1 MYLVK
6 FKLLSRVPVPG
17 SEKLYYRLFGGATC
31 VNDEIL
37 LPEGASVST
46 DAFYNLFSCKH
57 FKFVNTD
64 NLKAEIAFSGE
75 ITAELRLA
83 TASEDKALRTERAAS
98 VSKNLIVFDVPDC
111 SGTEGYLYVKI
122 TAHAPSVLY
131 GGGFVTETPKRK
143 LKIGIVVCTY
153 RREEYVKRNMGFIG
167 EYIRENPAFTDRAGF
182 FVVDNGQTLS
192 EEDLPAFVKLIPNEN
207 TGGTGGFTR
216 GLKEVM
222 ALPENYTHFLFMD
235 DDIVFMPSVIDR
247 TYSLLCAMKEEY
259 SVYMIGGAMLS
270 LTEPCLQ
277 HEFGGRW
284 LGNILKGNLK
294 NVNLESVSGLL
305 ENERDIRSDYN
316 AWWYMCL
323 SVAAARE
330 KGLPL
335 EMLFIKCDDVEYG
348 LRASE
353 GVIAVNG
360 IGVWHESFDYKFNPI
375 LEYFVKRNELIVN
388 ARYPR
393 GKGFFSNWF
402 KMVRA
407 IAKALVEYR
416 YFHIDMI
423 AAAYEHFLKGADY
436 VGGIDYKALFNK
448 YRERFPAMLPVSEAV
463 PGYTGNIDEALAKS
477 KRERTKKFLE
487 VVTLNGY
494 LVPKKFYRETCIA
507 DMVYP
512 KPVNFYLTRKVVNYN
527 PYTRQAFVS
536 EINKGKL
543 FYGWGKIIRISF
555 AMMFKYFKAAKS
567 YRQDLP
573 KN

>member
-31 VNDEIL
+31 VNDEIV

-83 TASEDKALRTERAAS
+83 TTSEDKALRTECAAS
-98 VSKNLIVFDVPDC
+98 ASKSVIVFDVPDC
-111 SGTEGYLYVKI
+111 SGTEGYLYVKV
-122 TAHAPSVLY
+122 TAHAPSALH
-131 GGGFVTETPKRK
+131 GGGFVTEAPKRK

-222 ALPENYTHFLFMD
+222 ASPENYTHFLFMD

-259 SVYMIGGAMLS
+259 SGYMIGGAMLS

-284 LGNILKGNLK
+284 LGNVLKGNLK

-348 LRASE
+348 Y
-353 GVIAVNG
+353 V
-360 IGVWHESFDYKFNPI
+360 
-375 LEYFVKRNELIVN
+375 FVRC
-388 ARYPR
+388 R
-393 GKGFFSNWF
+393 G
-402 KMVRA
+402 
-407 IAKALVEYR
+407 
-416 YFHIDMI
+416 
-423 AAAYEHFLKGADY
+423 
-436 VGGIDYKALFNK
+436 
-448 YRERFPAMLPVSEAV
+448 
-463 PGYTGNIDEALAKS
+463 
-477 KRERTKKFLE
+477 
-487 VVTLNGY
+487 
-494 LVPKKFYRETCIA
+494 
-507 DMVYP
+507 
-512 KPVNFYLTRKVVNYN
+512 TRKRLAPGDAVHQM
-527 PYTRQAFVS
+527 RRRR
-536 EINKGKL
+536 
-543 FYGWGKIIRISF
+543 IRF
-555 AMMFKYFKAAKS
+555 ACSRRRYCRKRHRGMARKF
-567 YRQDLP
+567 RL
-573 KN
+573 

>member
-6 FKLLSRVPVPG
+6 FKLLSRVPVKG
-17 SEKLYYRLFGGATC
+17 SEKLYYRLSGKAEC
-31 VNDEIL
+31 VNDEIRL
-37 LPEGASVST
+37 AAGAEATT
-46 DAFYNLFSCKH
+46 DAFYNLFSCKY
-57 FKFVNTD
+57 FKFVRTD
-64 NLKAEIAFSGE
+64 NLKVKIEFSGN
-75 ITAELRLA
+75 AVVELRLA
-83 TASEDKALRTERAAS
+83 TPSEDKALTEKEAVLTERS
-98 VSKNLIVFDVPDC
+98 VLEFDVPDLT
-111 SGTEGYLYVKI
+111 GIEGYVYVRI
-122 TAHAPSVLY
+122 IARAPSVFY
-131 GGGFVTETPKRK
+131 GGGFFTDAPARRV
-143 LKIGIVVCTY
+143 KIGIVVCTY
-153 RREEYVKRNMGFIG
+153 RREEYVKRNLNLIG
-167 EYIRENPAFTDRAGF
+167 EYIRKYPQFVDRAGM
-182 FVVDNGQTLS
+182 FVVDNGKTLVP
-192 EEDLPAFVKLIPNEN
+192 EELPEFVTLIPNEN

-216 GLKEVM
+216 GLKEVI
-222 ALPENYTHFLFMD
+222 ASSEDYTHFLFMD
-235 DDIVFMPSVIDR
+235 DDIVFEPQVIDR
-247 TYSLLCAMKEEY
+247 TFALLCMLKDEY
-259 SVYMIGGAMLS
+259 SGHMIGGAMLS
-270 LTEPCLQ
+270 LTEPCIQ

-316 AWWYMCL
+316 AWWYTCL

-348 LRASE
+348 LRAAS

-388 ARYPR
+388 ARFPR

-423 AAAYEHFLKGADY
+423 YHAYTHFLNGAEY
-436 VGGIDYKALFNK
+436 VKALDYAEFFDK
-448 YRERFPAMLPVSEAV
+448 AKSAFPVMLTAKEAEEAC
-463 PGYTGNIDEALAKS
+463 GYDLDEALGASKNERAK
-477 KRERTKKFLE
+477 KLAE
-487 VVTLNGY
+487 VITLNGY
-494 LVPKKFYRETCIA
+494 LIPKAFYRDVLVA

-512 KPVNFYLTRKVVNYN
+512 KPVNFYRTRKVVNYN

-555 AMMFKYFKAAKS
+555 AMLFKYRKAVRS
-567 YRQDLP
+567 YRSDL
-573 KN
+573 